1 MNTTPE
7 SVPKYEDTEEGDHSK
22 ESQSPKTENQREE
35 ARGSN
40 GTDDFAIHTEN
51 ERWDEDPWLDR
62 IAVKGKGWK
71 RMKLVC
77 AIGGIITSIVVRWF
91 LVGSV

>member
-35 ARGSN
+35 ARGIN
-40 GTDDFAIHTEN
+40 GTTLPSIQ
-51 ERWDEDPWLDR
+51 
-62 IAVKGKGWK
+62 
-71 RMKLVC
+71 RMK
-77 AIGGIITSIVVRWF
+77 GGTRTLGWTESR
-91 LVGSV
+91 